1 MVHPTVQRAAS
12 AIAAHCIGHRSALH
26 RASQRTAFSFV
37 PQGPVPSGAAH
48 LLFHRIYDV
57 VLAHISFGHLALA
70 VQGEEQSS
78 VASRLPLEQ

>member
-1 MVHPTVQRAAS
+1 MQCAAF
-12 AIAAHCIGHRSALH
+12 AIAVRCIGHRSALH
-26 RASQRTAFSFV
+26 RALQRAALSFV
-37 PQGPVPSGAAH
+37 PQGPVPRGAAD